1 MEYNTHN
8 TTKRQ
13 LERIGHITHIHEAA
27 VKSDKIDEML
37 NMFYKKVY
45 AVAKLTGIQ
54 LSTLLIADY
63 TEDQYNESPKTPTH
77 KAP

>member
-27 VKSDKIDEML
+27 VKSEKIDEML
-37 NMFYKKVY
+37 NIFYKKVY
-45 AVAKLTGIQ
+45 AVAKLNGIQ
-54 LSTLLIADY
+54 LSTLLIADH
-63 TEDQYNESPKTPTH
+63 TGEEYNGNIKPPMHKTP
-77 KAP
+77 